1 MKKMKYVLLISIFL
15 AIIIMSIGYASFAT
29 NLSIQGTSQIT
40 GQWDIRITDVTV
52 QEASPGSDPGAPTFT
67 NTSVSFDAKLAKP
80 GDSISYLV
88 TIQNNGSIDAELGGI
103 VFIEEI
109 EGSDAISYTLTK
121 PDDELK
127 SGQTTT
133 FTITVTYKL
142 STTEMPEVK
151 TKSITGTIE
160 YVQE

>member
-1 MKKMKYVLLISIFL
+1 MKYVLLISIFL

>member
-142 STTEMPEVK
+142 STTEMPETK

>member
-80 GDSISYLV
+80 GDSIAYLV

>member
-1 MKKMKYVLLISIFL
+1 M
-15 AIIIMSIGYASFAT
+15 IIMAIGYASFAT
-29 NLSIQGTSQIT
+29 NLSIQGTSEIT

-52 QEASPGSDPGAPTFT
+52 QEASPESNPGKPTFT

-133 FTITVTYKL
+133 FTITVTYKPG
-142 STTEMPEVK
+142 TTEMPESK

-160 YVQE
+160 YVQK